1 VGGRRR
7 RRVAGL
13 GGQNDAVIDSLLE
26 GGACTESGRE
36 DYDDPVVTGRISY
49 SSCPDGA
56 LLVNVVGS
64 PKTNPADLVVVNVQV
79 ITEADLAAPDQI
91 LYTFNLS
98 V

>member
-1 VGGRRR
+1 
-7 RRVAGL
+7 
-13 GGQNDAVIDSLLE
+13 
-26 GGACTESGRE
+26 
-36 DYDDPVVTGRISY
+36 TGRISY

-79 ITEADLAAPDQI
+79 ITEADLAALDQI